1 MKRKVLTIIEF
12 IFIILSMCF
21 SRMIN
26 LNTIELYLFIPLII
40 ILFKVTKDFKQDKTT
55 IVFSSIFSFLIS
67 FGNLD
72 NNSFHINKY
81 LIILI
86 EFLGFYFIFS
96 KLFLLLKDSLKKI
109 NIDKNNKKISSLKF
123 ILISS
128 IIGFIILLPYFLKYY
143 PGILTIDSMKQ
154 MWQVTGYT
162 NYSNHHP
169 WIHTLLI
176 KLLYNIGYGIT
187 KSPNF
192 GVATYTLFQMII
204 TCITFSYVIYILYKN
219 NFNKLI
225 VIIVWIFFFL
235 FPFNAIYTITMWKD
249 IPFSLIILAITT
261 FIYDHYKNNGEYN
274 LNKQITIT
282 TLSIL
287 MCLFRSNGFIAYFI
301 FIIVLFILSKKDFIK
316 LKYSILI
323 TIIVVFIF
331 KGPIMNYFNVESSE
345 FIESL
350 SIPVQQ
356 IGYVIK
362 NNGNLS
368 NKDLEELNKFV
379 DIKKIHKDSKLDI
392 NYRVSD
398 EMKKNF
404 NNANYINIHKLE
416 FFKLW
421 AHIGIKNIDS
431 YITAY
436 ILQTNGYWYHNY
448 GEYWIYA
455 NSITN
460 YPDIISIDD
469 ELHQTNFLPKF
480 MSKIIDNLL
489 DITSS
494 IYYKVYSP
502 AITTYILL
510 IGLYITI
517 EKKKNIIPFIIPIA
531 ITLTLLIATPVACE
545 FRYAYSVFLTA
556 PFLLLGALINKG
568 GTNEN

>member
-1 MKRKVLTIIEF
+1 
-12 IFIILSMCF
+12 
-21 SRMIN
+21 
-26 LNTIELYLFIPLII
+26 
-40 ILFKVTKDFKQDKTT
+40 
-55 IVFSSIFSFLIS
+55 
-67 FGNLD
+67 
-72 NNSFHINKY
+72 
-81 LIILI
+81 
-86 EFLGFYFIFS
+86 
-96 KLFLLLKDSLKKI
+96 
-109 NIDKNNKKISSLKF
+109 
-123 ILISS
+123 
-128 IIGFIILLPYFLKYY
+128 
-143 PGILTIDSMKQ
+143 MKQ

-225 VIIVWIFFFL
+225 VIIAWIFFFL

-345 FIESL
+345 FTESL

-368 NKDLEELNKFV
+368 NKDLEEFRPE
-379 DIKKIHKDSKLDI
+379 KI
-392 NYRVSD
+392 
-398 EMKKNF
+398 
-404 NNANYINIHKLE
+404 ANEIYEIYSVININL
-416 FFKLW
+416 
-421 AHIGIKNIDS
+421 I
-431 YITAY
+431 AY
-436 ILQTNGYWYHNY
+436 IHLMKFSMAMTNSFTQLMIRLWG
-448 GEYWIYA
+448 
-455 NSITN
+455 
-460 YPDIISIDD
+460 
-469 ELHQTNFLPKF
+469 
-480 MSKIIDNLL
+480 
-489 DITSS
+489 
-494 IYYKVYSP
+494 
-502 AITTYILL
+502 ILL
-510 IGLYITI
+510 IQET
-517 EKKKNIIPFIIPIA
+517 
-531 ITLTLLIATPVACE
+531 TTPELKA
-545 FRYAYSVFLTA
+545 FHMA
-556 PFLLLGALINKG
+556 
-568 GTNEN
+568 